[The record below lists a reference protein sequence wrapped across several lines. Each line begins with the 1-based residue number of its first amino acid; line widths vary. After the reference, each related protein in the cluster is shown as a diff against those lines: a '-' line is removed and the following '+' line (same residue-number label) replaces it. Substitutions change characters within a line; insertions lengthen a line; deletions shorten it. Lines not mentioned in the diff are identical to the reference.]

1 MYKVV
6 LVLFLLLSIESQA
19 QIGEVKVVNGYAKIY
34 NEKGI
39 FTNSIYLNSK
49 KLVGYNN
56 DFVVIQDGQ
65 YVKIFDNKGRFT
77 GHSIYLNKSKSVT
90 SVTPSFILI
99 KDGNYTK
106 YYDFKGNFTGHSTF
120 NN

>member
-1 MYKVV
+1 MYKII
-6 LVLFLLLSIESQA
+6 LILFLLLSMKSQA
-19 QIGEVKVVNGYAKIY
+19 QISEVKVSNGYAKIY
-34 NEKGI
+34 EKGT

-56 DFVVIQDGQ
+56 NFVVIQDGQ

-90 SVTPSFILI
+90 SVTLSSILI